1 VNPNL
6 AGARPRIPP
15 SQRAAPS
22 RARVGGTVWWRAGSG
37 VRVGAGASAD
47 PAITKGNVIEGK
59 GEGRGAVWWQ
69 VGYPAARLVRGRARG
84 LGWWG
89 RGLAGDGWRV
99 RRDWCAC
106 GMRGRWLARAACGE
120 EDARGAGGH
129 GDAVDALAIPLRC
142 SRDYVHV
149 PIILL
154 FYFLFMS
161 RLLFLIRTWSLT

>member
-1 VNPNL
+1 LVAGWLGGQGWCGRVRGSRHHKGQRHRGQGRGQGRGLVAGGIPGGEI
-6 AGARPRIPP
+6 GARA
-15 SQRAAPS
+15 SSGAGLVGA
-22 RARVGGTVWWRAGSG
+22 RAR
-37 VRVGAGASAD
+37 
-47 PAITKGNVIEGK
+47 
-59 GEGRGAVWWQ
+59 GRWLAR
-69 VGYPAARLVRGRARG
+69 AARLVRV
-84 LGWWG
+84 WH
-89 RGLAGDGWRV
+89 AGAMAG
-99 RRDWCAC
+99 AC